1 MALPSIFFDRKLVLH
16 GLRVFTHRVL
26 PDLVVDLYG
35 DMGYNTCGKKEMGEK
50 IMNLSAITH
59 RSAFTDCYALDK
71 DTVVFNIRTGKDVT
85 AVNLLVEDPYTF
97 GISGDF
103 KWQGVPVA
111 MQMVRELKHNL
122 IWQARVNPKHK
133 RLQYYFELFSGDEK
147 WVMLEDDFYTEED
160 SWKPGRFRQYYKFP
174 WLNWS
179 DVITPPAW
187 VKDTIW
193 YQIMPDRFCRGDNT
207 PKRMQL
213 RTWSDCRN
221 IKGTDFYGGDLR
233 GIIEKLPYLQGL
245 GVTGIYLLPIFE
257 SDSNHK
263 YNTFNYEKIDP
274 DFGTEEELK
283 ELVEKAHALGIR
295 VMLDAVFNHSGTEFF
310 AWKDVWEKGEESKY
324 FDWFCINQ
332 RPFSRKRASLK
343 DGRFFGFAFI
353 DSMPKLNT
361 NNPEVMEYFSN
372 ICRYWVENWGID
384 GIRFDVGNE
393 VSHTFLKKVFAAVK
407 PINPDVFLLGE
418 IWHDSVQWLLGDE
431 YDSVM
436 NYPFVESMD
445 NFWVDKESTAQDFMY
460 AMNRCYSLYPEQ
472 VNSCIFNFLD
482 THDTMRALNRCKSLD
497 VFYQQLAVLMTMP
510 GSACIYYGT
519 EIAMPGGHDPD
530 CRRTMPWHEVE
541 AGVHDEAI
549 REMKALIRMRKE
561 TISSESNEIRW
572 VHKEHIPRLV
582 CYERPGKEGSV
593 RVYINGGDAVAVD
606 ADKILYSR
614 NYADGILARGGIL
627 VVNT

>member
-1 MALPSIFFDRKLVLH
+1 MD
-16 GLRVFTHRVL
+16 LRAV
-26 PDLVVDLYG
+26 
-35 DMGYNTCGKKEMGEK
+35 
-50 IMNLSAITH
+50 SH
-59 RSAFTDCYALDK
+59 RSLFTDCYARNDQEI
-71 DTVVFNIRTGKDVT
+71 VINIRTGKDIT
-85 AVNLLVEDPYTF
+85 GVNLLFDDPYAH
-97 GISGDF
+97 GIGSNVHWVGR
-103 KWQGVPVA
+103 P
-111 MQMVRELKHNL
+111 MVMEMTRELKYAY
-122 IWQARVNPKHK
+122 IWSAVVKPEYR
-133 RLQYYFELFSGDEK
+133 RLQYCFELFSGSEK
-147 WVMLEDDFYTEED
+147 MLMLEDDFYTEEQAEK
-160 SWKPGRFRQYYKFP
+160 SGRLQQFFKFP
-174 WLNWS
+174 YINPC
-179 DVITPPAW
+179 DVIKPPAW
-187 VKDTIW
+187 VADTVW
-193 YQIMPDRFCRGDNT
+193 YQIMPDRFCNGNGNR
-207 PKRMQL
+207 KRFLQKNWEH
-213 RTWSDCRN
+213 REHIT
-221 IKGTDFYGGDLR
+221 GFDFFGGDLR
-233 GIIEKLPYLQGL
+233 GIIQKLPYIKDL
-245 GVTGIYLLPIFE
+245 GITGIYLLPVFL
-257 SDSNHK
+257 SDTNHK
-263 YNTFNYEKIDP
+263 YNTFDYTKIDP
-274 DFGTEEELK
+274 DFGTEEDVI
-283 ELVEKAHALGIR
+283 ELVQTAHSMGIR

-332 RPFSRKRASLK
+332 RPFSRMRASLK

-407 PINPDVFLLGE
+407 PINPEVFLLGE

-445 NFWVDKESTAQDFMY
+445 NFWVDKESTSRDFMY

-549 REMKALIRMRKE
+549 REVKALIRVRKE
-561 TISSESNEIRW
+561 AISSKSNEIRW

-582 CYERPGKEGSV
+582 CYERPGKEGRV

-606 ADKILYSR
+606 ADKIQYSR

-627 VVNT
+627 IVTI